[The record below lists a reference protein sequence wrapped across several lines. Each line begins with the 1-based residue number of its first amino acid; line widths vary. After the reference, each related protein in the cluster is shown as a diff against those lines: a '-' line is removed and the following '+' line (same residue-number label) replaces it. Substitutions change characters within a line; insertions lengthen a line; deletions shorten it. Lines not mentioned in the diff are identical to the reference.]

1 MKMKWMKITM
11 MFCAAI
17 SLALPCTARA
27 TTVDTVDIVNTG
39 YGANDIVNVWGGDL
53 AGEGVYTG
61 VYMLDKTDGAGEGS
75 IWPNGPIG
83 GFCIELHEPAQ
94 DESLTYDVV
103 MPEEVYNSYLG
114 QAIGAEKADYLRE
127 LWGRH
132 FDPDWVGDGPFSSQ
146 QDSDAAAFATAVWE
160 IIYED
165 LPQSPLEWD
174 VTIDSTPC
182 SGGFYAKNVDATTA
196 NSWLH
201 SLTGC
206 GPKADLRAFVYDGA
220 QDYLVQ
226 VPEPATIALF
236 GIGGVLSLLRKR
248 KIAQI

>member
-1 MKMKWMKITM
+1 MKRLKMVM

-17 SLALPCTARA
+17 SLALPCIVNA
-27 TTVDTVDIVNTG
+27 TTVNTVDIVNTG
-39 YGANDIVNVWGGDL
+39 YGGNDVVDVWGGGL
-53 AGEGVYTG
+53 EGESVYTG
-61 VYMLDKTDGAGEGS
+61 VYMLDKTDGVGEGN

-94 DESLTYDVV
+94 DELLTYDVV

-114 QAIGAEKADYLRE
+114 QTIGVEKANYLRE

-132 FDPDWVGDGPFSSQ
+132 FNPDWVGDGPFSSQ
-146 QDSDAAAFATAVWE
+146 QDNDAAAFATAVWE

-165 LPQSPLEWD
+165 LPQSPAGWD
-174 VTIDSTPC
+174 VALDGTPS

-196 NSWLH
+196 NNWLH

-206 GPKADLRAFVYDGA
+206 GPKADLRAFAYDGA
-220 QDYLVQ
+220 QDYLAQ

-236 GIGGVLSLLRKR
+236 GIGGVLSLLRR
-248 KIAQI
+248 RRAAQM